1 MSTAKSNLL
10 HLKKLYLARVPNITG
25 VPNKNLFLMASE
37 NFIIGFRVSYNM
49 QEVCSGEG
57 HVRRRENILEPV
69 EGQGI
74 LKKEVALNNRLSVL
88 LLVCRRHS
96 KGLLVQEKK

>member
-37 NFIIGFRVSYNM
+37 NFIIGFRMSYNM
-49 QEVCSGEG
+49 QEV
-57 HVRRRENILEPV
+57 HM
-69 EGQGI
+69 
-74 LKKEVALNNRLSVL
+74 
-88 LLVCRRHS
+88 
-96 KGLLVQEKK
+96 

>member
-25 VPNKNLFLMASE
+25 VPNKNLFLMASG
-37 NFIIGFRVSYNM
+37 NFIRMSYNM

-57 HVRRRENILEPV
+57 HVST
-69 EGQGI
+69 
-74 LKKEVALNNRLSVL
+74 VAISQV
-88 LLVCRRHS
+88 
-96 KGLLVQEKK
+96 